1 VVVRFRTIERRLDR
15 PGLNESFGA
24 HAVTSAT
31 ASA

>member
-1 VVVRFRTIERRLDR
+1 LSAAWIDQDWT
-15 PGLNESFGA
+15 ESFGA